1 MGLYSWINERLA
13 IERIKQLALTK
24 KVPVF
29 YGTIWYYLGGVSLFL
44 FAIQVCTGILLLLY
58 YQPGAATAFES
69 VKFIV
74 TKVKFGWLIR
84 ELHSWSGN
92 LFIFFVFLHMFTVF
106 FAKAYRKPRELTW
119 LTGMLLLVMG
129 LGFGFSGYLL
139 PWNKLAFFATKVG
152 SDLASEIPLMG
163 EFLLRLIRGG
173 DEVSGATV
181 TRFYGFHVGVL
192 PLLFTILLVIHL
204 AMVQFQGMSVPPEQE
219 TIPTE
224 ERKTMPFFPNFVL
237 RDVLIWLI
245 VLNIIALLAVFFP
258 WELGSKADPLAPAPE
273 GIRPEWYFLFM
284 FQTFKIFPAYV
295 LFMKGELVA
304 ILLLMI
310 GGLVWFFAPFLDRK
324 ANRGQRSKFWT
335 WLGILTIAYM
345 VVMTA
350 WGYFL

>member
-1 MGLYSWINERLA
+1 MGLYNWINERLA

-44 FAIQVCTGILLLLY
+44 FAIQVSTGILLLLY

-74 TKVKFGWLIR
+74 TKVEFGWLIR

-119 LTGMLLLVMG
+119 FTGMLLLVMG

-163 EFLLRLIRGG
+163 EFLVRLVRGG
-173 DEVSGATV
+173 DEVTGATV

-204 AMVQFQGMSVPPEQE
+204 AMVQSQGMSVPPEQE

-284 FQTFKIFPAYV
+284 FQTFKKFPAYV

-304 ILLLMI
+304 ILLFTI

-350 WGYFL
+350 WGYF

>member
-74 TKVKFGWLIR
+74 TKVEFGWLIR

-119 LTGMLLLVMG
+119 FTGMLLLVMG

-163 EFLLRLIRGG
+163 EFLVRLIRGG

-284 FQTFKIFPAYV
+284 FQTFKKFPAYV

-304 ILLLMI
+304 ILLFMI